1 MIDLINLNEDHV
13 TIVGDFATLQ
23 IICFELSAFINVS
36 KHGLM
41 GKSDHAQ
48 MALSQNDDYTNRN
61 LQTHRI

>member
-36 KHGLM
+36 KYTLM

-48 MALSQNDDYTNRN
+48 MTLCHF
-61 LQTHRI
+61 L

>member
-36 KHGLM
+36 KHGLPLM

-48 MALSQNDDYTNRN
+48 MALCHF
-61 LQTHRI
+61 L